1 MPKTGSSA
9 MRGTKKALAP
19 APADKAMPSQEEIA
33 LRAYQIYLER
43 GGVPGHAL
51 EDWTR
56 AEGELIVKNG
66 KTRRKPL
73 GKSIAA

>member
-9 MRGTKKALAP
+9 MRGTKKAPAP
-19 APADKAMPSQEEIA
+19 APVDKTMPTREEIA
-33 LRAYQIYLER
+33 FRAYQIYLER

-51 EDWTR
+51 DDWTR
-56 AEGELIVKNG
+56 AESELIQKNG
-66 KTRRKPL
+66 KAHRKPA